1 MIPPGSPKTNRMSGQ
16 ILEDIKAL
24 TVNAVM
30 PSFPDDSPTH
40 THTHTHRQSEKCGAS
55 LIRGVFLGVVAAE
68 WKWKMVLFRPHFFI
82 ALHYYYTASPRHR
95 PSSFVSCSHIVAYL
109 KSQFVWR
116 PRCHPVAVDMWL
128 WLCECGCR
136 CRTLPISP
144 PTVVLSVRSTRS
156 DSRSPLSVTC
166 YRLVL
171 ERN

>member
-40 THTHTHRQSEKCGAS
+40 THTHTQTIWEMWS
-55 LIRGVFLGVVAAE
+55 VFDKGGIFGGGCCRMEMENGSVS
-68 WKWKMVLFRPHFFI
+68 PTFFYCAPLLLYRI
-82 ALHYYYTASPRHR
+82 PT